1 MNLEGDRT
9 MTNKH
14 DFIATPPGA
23 TIREQLEDRGMSQK
37 EFASRMNMSEK
48 HISKLVNG
56 EVQLTTDVAIRLE
69 TVLGVPAQFWIR
81 LEAVY
86 REKLLKHEAEANM
99 ESNIELARQFPYS
112 EMAQYGW
119 VPATRKAAEKA
130 ENLKR
135 FFEVVDLTLLEDQQ
149 ITKIACRRLAITKKS
164 DLALMAWAQQAKLQA
179 RNIETEPINIKKLET
194 EIPALRECTKES
206 PAAFAEDIAARLAA
220 CGIALVYLPS
230 LKGSFLHGA
239 TFTDGKKI
247 VTGITARG
255 SDADRFWFSLFHELA
270 HIILGHINKT
280 SGLTDEDEKAADK
293 WAGDVLIPADAYD
306 SFKRRGEFYEK
317 AILDFADKQSIA
329 PGIVVG
335 RLQKEGLI
343 DYSQMNHLK
352 EKYAVQ

>member
-1 MNLEGDRT
+1 MEGEKT
-9 MTNKH
+9 MTKVH

-99 ESNIELARQFPYS
+99 ESNIEIARQFPYN

-149 ITKIACRRLAITKKS
+149 ITKIACRRLAVTKKS
-164 DLALMAWAQQAKLQA
+164 DLALMAWAQEAKLLA
-179 RNIETEPINIKKLET
+179 RDIETEPINIKKLET
-194 EIPALRECTKES
+194 EIPAIRACTKES
-206 PAAFAEDIAARLAA
+206 PSAFAEDIAARLAA

-255 SDADRFWFSLFHELA
+255 ADADRFWFSLFHEMA
-270 HIILGHINKT
+270 HIILGHINNAN
-280 SGLTDEDEKAADK
+280 GLTDADEREADK
-293 WAGDVLIPADAYD
+293 WAGDILIPADAYV

-317 AILDFADKQSIA
+317 AILNFANEQSIA

-335 RLQKEGLI
+335 RLQKDGMIEHNRL
-343 DYSQMNHLK
+343 NHLK
-352 EKYAVQ
+352 EQYVIN

>member
-1 MNLEGDRT
+1 
-9 MTNKH
+9 MTKVH

-99 ESNIELARQFPYS
+99 ESNIEIARQFPYS

-164 DLALMAWAQQAKLQA
+164 DLALMAWAQQAKLSA
-179 RNIETEPINIKKLET
+179 REIKTAPINIRKLEM
-194 EIPALRECTKES
+194 EISEIRECTKES
-206 PAAFAEDIAARLAA
+206 PAAFADELVRRLAT

-239 TFTDGKKI
+239 TFADGKKI
-247 VTGITARG
+247 VIGITARG
-255 SDADRFWFSLFHELA
+255 ADADRFWFSLFHEIA
-270 HIILGHINKT
+270 HIILGHIHKT
-280 SGLTDEDEKAADK
+280 DGLTDVEEKAADK
-293 WAGDVLIPADAYD
+293 VASDILIPSNEYET
-306 SFKRRGEFYEK
+306 FKRRGEFYEK
-317 AILDFADKQSIA
+317 AILDFADEQSIA

-335 RLQKEGLI
+335 RLQKEGMI
-343 DYSQMNHLK
+343 EHNRMNHLK
-352 EKYAVQ
+352 EKYAVI

>member
-1 MNLEGDRT
+1 MEGEKT
-9 MTNKH
+9 MTKVH

-86 REKLLKHEAEANM
+86 REKLLKHEAEANL
-99 ESNIELARQFPYS
+99 ESNIEIARQFPYS
-112 EMAQYGW
+112 EMAHYGW
-119 VPATRKAAEKA
+119 VPATRKASEKA
-130 ENLKR
+130 ENLR
-135 FFEVVDLTLLEDQQ
+135 RYFEVVDLKLLGDQQ
-149 ITKIACRRLAITKKS
+149 ITKIACRRLAVTKKS
-164 DLALMAWAQQAKLQA
+164 DLALMAWAQEAKLLA
-179 RNIETEPINIKKLET
+179 RDIETEPVNIKKLEA
-194 EIPALRECTKES
+194 EIPAIREYTREVPS
-206 PAAFAEDIAARLAA
+206 AFAEDLTARLAA

-255 SDADRFWFSLFHELA
+255 ADADRFWFSLFHEMA

-293 WAGDVLIPADAYD
+293 WAGDVLIPANEYET
-306 SFKRRGEFYEK
+306 FKRRGEFYEK
-317 AILDFADKQSIA
+317 AILDFADEQSIA

-335 RLQKEGLI
+335 RLQKDGMI
-343 DYSQMNHLK
+343 DHNRLNHLK
-352 EKYAVQ
+352 EQYVIN

>member
-1 MNLEGDRT
+1 MDLEGDRT
-9 MTNKH
+9 MTKKH

-23 TIREQLEDRGMSQK
+23 TVREQLEDRGMSQK

-86 REKLLKHEAEANM
+86 REKLLKHEAEANL
-99 ESNIELARQFPYS
+99 ESNIEIARQFPYS
-112 EMAQYGW
+112 EMAHYGW

-130 ENLKR
+130 DNLKR
-135 FFEVVDLTLLEDQQ
+135 FFEVVDLALLEDQQ
-149 ITKIACRRLAITKKS
+149 ITKIACRRLAVTKKS
-164 DLALMAWAQQAKLQA
+164 DLALMAWAQEAKLAA
-179 RNIETEPINIKKLET
+179 REIETGPIDIKKLKT

-230 LKGSFLHGA
+230 LK
-239 TFTDGKKI
+239 KI

-255 SDADRFWFSLFHELA
+255 SDADRFWFSLFHEMA
-270 HIILGHINKT
+270 HIILGHINNAN
-280 SGLTDEDEKAADK
+280 GLTDADEREADK
-293 WAGDVLIPADAYD
+293 WAGDILIPADAYV

-317 AILDFADKQSIA
+317 AILNFANEQSIA

-335 RLQKEGLI
+335 RLQKEGVIEHNRL
-343 DYSQMNHLK
+343 NHLK
-352 EKYAVQ
+352 EKYVIN